1 MVRRVRRSRAAALA
15 RAMGGG
21 GGRGVRPGGGWRSGI
36 DKWGEVGRAREWES
50 AWRRDGRRAGAEVER
65 SWREVNRRGRLVR
78 RLSFTNTRDF
88 FNLLASRCSAQTMN
102 SSSWVLL
109 HEQRP
114 VALELASGVRS
125 PGLFPLARRLP
136 PVLATVQLPDPA
148 CRRSALCSRR
158 AYLSWRAREYV
169 PTSVFAFSISQRAV
183 LPPNATSA
191 SQQLVNYTD
200 CMPRFTQATSRTA
213 EVLYEAQRR
222 VVPDVVEVRLRSQ
235 VLSADS
241 YR

>member
-50 AWRRDGRRAGAEVER
+50 AWRRDGRRAGAEAER

-114 VALELASGVRS
+114 VALELASGCEVAW
-125 PGLFPLARRLP
+125 PLP
-136 PVLATVQLPDPA
+136 PRTSSTAGASDCPAPRSCLPQISTMFSPRIPLLESGGIRSDQRFRLLNLATRRPA
-148 CRRSALCSRR
+148 TKCYLCFPT
-158 AYLSWRAREYV
+158 AR
-169 PTSVFAFSISQRAV
+169 
-183 LPPNATSA
+183 
-191 SQQLVNYTD
+191 
-200 CMPRFTQATSRTA
+200 
-213 EVLYEAQRR
+213 
-222 VVPDVVEVRLRSQ
+222 
-235 VLSADS
+235 
-241 YR
+241 